1 MILKLWLMIG
11 EVNRNMLVAL
21 KPAGSS
27 PSTML
32 VVAKRSLNT
41 SSEQFVPV
49 NADAQV
55 VRELPDDRIL
65 VPGVSQLDGQYVI
78 LITDPKSVGVTG
90 SGKYNLEL
98 SDKRLVFPD
107 QARHHHRHE
116 DEEPTRHC
124 ISGEVKARH
133 DVHKA
138 NW

>member
-1 MILKLWLMIG
+1 MMGK
-11 EVNRNMLVAL
+11 VNRNMLVAL
-21 KPAGSS
+21 KLAGSS

-55 VRELPDDRIL
+55 VRELPEDRIL

-78 LITDPKSVGVTG
+78 LITDPKSVGATG

-98 SDKRLVFPD
+98 SRHFDKRLTFPD
-107 QARHHHRHE
+107 
-116 DEEPTRHC
+116 
-124 ISGEVKARH
+124 
-133 DVHKA
+133 
-138 NW
+138 